1 MDQENIKTIKKF
13 MNAEVSTM
21 ENSTINAVNA
31 VDYNRITKTVDC
43 YHENCP
49 MPLVKTRK
57 AIMEA
62 LKGEIIKVVGDHPQS
77 YDEIPMALEAQGI
90 GVLERGKIED
100 GWYVIFAV

>member
-1 MDQENIKTIKKF
+1 

-21 ENSTINAVNA
+21 EKSTIHVENAVT
-31 VDYNRITKTVDC
+31 YNRITKTVDC

-62 LKGEIIKVVGDHPQS
+62 KEGEIIKVVGDHPQS
-77 YDEIPMALEAQGI
+77 YDEIPMSLEAQGI